1 MPLASVDENGISP
14 RVRIRVPPGSRVS
27 PRARFPLAR
36 RADASSPAVDRSAD
50 KRQAEAQ
57 RIRTKHE
64 RGSGAWS
71 PDTQTP
77 RLPPDCG
84 ATNLAT
90 TGLTARPPQTDP
102 VRPSIDRGDREA
114 EKSDIPDLDKKK
126 YLVPPT
132 SPSVVCGV
140 SAIKLSAEKA
150 IFIFVN
156 NVLPP
161 TAALMS
167 SIYDEH
173 KDEDGFLYIAYS
185 GENTFGFEAFEEL
198 SA

>member
-1 MPLASVDENGISP
+1 MVPGHISNA
-14 RVRIRVPPGSRVS
+14 RGFSSR
-27 PRARFPLAR
+27 PT
-36 RADASSPAVDRSAD
+36 AVY
-50 KRQAEAQ
+50 
-57 RIRTKHE
+57 
-64 RGSGAWS
+64 
-71 PDTQTP
+71 
-77 RLPPDCG
+77 
-84 ATNLAT
+84 TNLAT
-90 TGLTARPPQTDP
+90 TGLTTRARHRLTPSESLDRPQ
-102 VRPSIDRGDREA
+102 VIVEKA

-126 YLVPPT
+126 YLVPADLT
-132 SPSVVCGV
+132 VGQFVYV
-140 SAIKLSAEKA
+140 IRKRIKLSAEKA